1 MKSHRDRDK
10 YIVSREDKEFFLK
23 NGYVKLDKVVTED
36 ELKYIEEIYD
46 AFKDRKL
53 DCVKEMNKDFCDMS
67 QDFSTDYEDFALINA
82 MLPTKYHPEFA
93 GNIFENLATQISR
106 QLLGDDM
113 VKDYDQF
120 LTKKPGKAKAA
131 FAMHQDMGYWPVTED
146 TRTTTCCL
154 AITPS
159 TRKSGC
165 IGFIPESGSAK
176 KLIKHSAKDDNSH
189 TLTLDLPEGS
199 KPIFVE
205 VERGSITVHDEWIVH
220 GSGGNV
226 SEDFRKT
233 YVLAH
238 RSQKTVQQERAMGFD
253 HSHNSPDFRNL
264 ELTT

>member
-1 MKSHRDRDK
+1 MKSYRNGQN
-10 YIVSREDKEFFLK
+10 YFVSQEDKGFFLE
-23 NGYVKLDKVVTED
+23 NGYVKLGQVLNEE
-36 ELKYIEEIYD
+36 ELESIEQVYD

-53 DCVKEMNKDFCDMS
+53 DCVKEMGKDFCDMS
-67 QDFSTDYEDFALINA
+67 QDFSTDFEDYALINA

-93 GNIFENLATQISR
+93 GNIFEKLATQISR

-120 LTKKPGKAKAA
+120 LTKKPGKAKAS
-131 FAMHQDMGYWPVTED
+131 FAMHQDMGYWPLTKD

-159 TRKSGC
+159 KRQNGC
-165 IGFIPESGSAK
+165 IGFIPGSGKAK
-176 KLIKHSAKDDNSH
+176 ELIKHSTKDDNSH

-199 KPIFVE
+199 QPVFVE

-226 SEDFRKT
+226 SNQYRKT

-238 RSQKTVQQERAMGFD
+238 RAKETVKEERAMGFD
-253 HSHNSPDFRNL
+253 HSHNSIDFRNVDA
-264 ELTT
+264 